1 MTESSEA
8 GTPSTPQSND
18 TNLTISATSED
29 ISRPSHKWAMFAVL
43 ATLVLSNVMANE
55 VIPSWAYVPWNLT
68 IAAVLL
74 LIAIQWDGRS
84 ADDIGLEPRK
94 VQSGLRWGG
103 AASALLLSIYLIGLA
118 VPFTNRLFQDSRA
131 DISLGALAWETLIMV
146 PLGTVLMEEVAFRGV
161 LPAMF
166 RKRFT
171 RHANG
176 ALRADLL
183 AALLFGFWH
192 VLPSW
197 NVNKVNPVF
206 RDLLPGPLGQAAA
219 ITAGVLGTGAAGMA
233 LSWLRNRSDSLV
245 APVLMH
251 CSSNS
256 LGYLLSW
263 IVQH

>member
-1 MTESSEA
+1 MTESSE
-8 GTPSTPQSND
+8 GSTPSAPKPSE
-18 TNLTISATSED
+18 TNLNSLETVSEL
-29 ISRPSHKWAMFAVL
+29 SHPHPRWTLLAVL
-43 ATLVLSNVMANE
+43 TTLLVSNVMANE
-55 VIPSWAYVPWNLT
+55 VLPSWAYVPWNLT
-68 IAAVLL
+68 VAALLL
-74 LIAIQWDGRS
+74 LIAVRWDGRS
-84 ADDIGLEPRK
+84 ADGLGLEPRK

-103 AASALLLSIYLIGLA
+103 GASAILLSIYLIGLA
-118 VPFTNRLFQDSRA
+118 IPFTNGLFQDSRA

-146 PLGTVLMEEVAFRGV
+146 PLGTVLMEEIAFRGV

-171 RHANG
+171 HHANG
-176 ALRADLL
+176 PLRADLL

-197 NVNKVNPVF
+197 NVSTVNPVF
-206 RDLLPGPLGQAAA
+206 RDLLPGTLGQAAA
-219 ITAGVLGTGAAGMA
+219 IAAGVIGTGAAGMA
-233 LSWLRNRSDSLV
+233 LSWLRNRSESLM

-256 LGYLLSW
+256 LGYLLAW

>member
-1 MTESSEA
+1 MSEPSEA
-8 GTPSTPQSND
+8 STSSTPKSND
-18 TNLTISATSED
+18 TNLGIGETSAGL
-29 ISRPSHKWAMFAVL
+29 SHPNARWTLFGVL
-43 ATLVLSNVMANE
+43 ATLLVSNIMANE
-55 VIPSWAYVPWNLT
+55 VLPSWAYVPWNLT
-68 IAAVLL
+68 VAALLL
-74 LIAIQWDGRS
+74 LIAIRWDGRTV
-84 ADDIGLEPRK
+84 DDIGLEPRK
-94 VQSGLRWGG
+94 FQSGLRWGG

-118 VPFTNRLFQDSRA
+118 LPFTNRLFQDSRA
-131 DISLGALAWETLIMV
+131 DISLGSLAWETLIMV
-146 PLGTVLMEEVAFRGV
+146 PLGTVLMEEIAFRGV

-166 RKRFT
+166 RTRFS

-197 NVNKVNPVF
+197 NVNTVNPVF

-219 ITAGVLGTGAAGMA
+219 ITAGVLGTGVAGMG
-233 LSWLRNRSDSLV
+233 LSWLRNRSDSLI

-256 LGYLLSW
+256 LGYLLAW

>member
-1 MTESSEA
+1 MTEPAEA
-8 GTPSTPQSND
+8 STPPTADSKSTTANIELSGR
-18 TNLTISATSED
+18 TNHAQQRWT
-29 ISRPSHKWAMFAVL
+29 MFSVL
-43 ATLVLSNVMANE
+43 AALLVSNIMANQ
-55 VIPSWAYVPWNLT
+55 VLPSWAYVPWNLT
-68 IAAVLL
+68 VAALLL
-74 LIAIQWDGRS
+74 LIAVRWDGRTV
-84 ADDIGLEPRK
+84 DDIGLEPRK

-103 AASALLLSIYLIGLA
+103 GASALLLSIYLIGLA
-118 VPFTNRLFQDSRA
+118 IPFTNQLFQDSRA
-131 DISLGALAWETLIMV
+131 NISLGELAWETLIMV

-166 RKRFT
+166 RKRLSKY
-171 RHANG
+171 ANG

-197 NVNKVNPVF
+197 NVNEVNPVF

-219 ITAGVLGTGAAGMA
+219 ITAGVIGTGVAGMG
-233 LSWLRNRSDSLV
+233 LSWLRNRSESLM

-256 LGYLLSW
+256 LGYLLAW